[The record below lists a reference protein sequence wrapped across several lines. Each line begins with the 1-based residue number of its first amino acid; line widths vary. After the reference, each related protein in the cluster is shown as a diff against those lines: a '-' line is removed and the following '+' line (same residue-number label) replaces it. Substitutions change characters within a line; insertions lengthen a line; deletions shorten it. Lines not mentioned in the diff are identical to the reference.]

1 MNSHHVR
8 IVEAVLFASRDPV
21 SVEKLAAFLPSGSD
35 VESLIQTLRDDYAHR
50 GVQLVFHGG
59 GWAFRTAP
67 DLAAHLRT
75 EQREV
80 RRLSRAAVEVL
91 AIIAYHQPVT
101 RAEIEDMRGV
111 SLSKGTLDALMEA
124 GWVAPRGRRKVP
136 GRPLQWGTTPEFL
149 SHFALDSLESL
160 PSVKELKAAGLL
172 DIRPNA
178 GAYGN
183 RAGEDVPPVDA
194 DDEPLTGEADE
205 EADEEV

>member
-8 IVEAVLFASRDPV
+8 ILEAALFASREPL
-21 SVEKLAAFLPSGSD
+21 SVEKLATFLPSGAD
-35 VESLIQTLRDDYAHR
+35 VAVVIQTLRDDYAHR
-50 GVQLVFHGG
+50 GVQLAFHAE

-75 EQREV
+75 EQREQ

-111 SLSKGTLDALMEA
+111 SLSRGTLDALMEA

-136 GRPLQWGTTPEFL
+136 GRPLQWGTTTDFL
-149 SHFALDSLESL
+149 SHFSLDSLESL
-160 PSVKELKAAGLL
+160 PSIRELKASGLL

-183 RAGEDVPPVDA
+183 RAEEEEKPVDM
-194 DDEPLTGEADE
+194 DDDDNIL
-205 EADEEV
+205 